1 MCGRYVYR
9 KIDLRRYGMPD
20 VGPSFDE
27 FSERPRFNVAP
38 RQFMPIV
45 GVNSAGVRSVKLA
58 RWGLVPSWV
67 KGKPKAEPINARC
80 ETAATSAM
88 FRQAIARRRC
98 LVPADGFFE
107 WQGSKPPKQ
116 PYFIHLRSDEP
127 FAFGGVWERWRAE
140 KNADLL
146 DTFTILTTSPN
157 ELMNPIHNRMPVII
171 ARSDYDRW
179 LDRTIEAEG
188 IADLLRPY
196 PAEEMEAHAVG
207 TRVNNVKNDAVDL
220 LDPQLA

>member
-45 GVNSAGVRSVKLA
+45 GVNSAGVRAVKLA

-67 KGKPKAEPINARC
+67 KGKPKSEPINARC

-127 FAFGGVWERWRAE
+127 FAFAGVWERWRAE
-140 KNADLL
+140 ENADPL

-157 ELMNPIHNRMPVII
+157 ELMNPIHNRMPVIV
-171 ARSDYDRW
+171 AAGDYDRW
-179 LDRTIEAEG
+179 LDRTIGTEG

-196 PAEEMEAHAVG
+196 PAEEMEAYAVS

-220 LDPQLA
+220 S